1 MLKISKKFFRS
12 IVISSTH
19 SWYFKNVKNIL
30 ILLNFFFIFQ
40 NMNESGVVTMQDDF
54 FMRYE
59 NDFSQTS
66 WGSKTF
72 NFMAANKSLSLD
84 IENISIEEF
93 FHY

>member
-1 MLKISKKFFRS
+1 
-12 IVISSTH
+12 
-19 SWYFKNVKNIL
+19 
-30 ILLNFFFIFQ
+30 
-40 NMNESGVVTMQDDF
+40 MNESGVVTMQDDF

-93 FHY
+93 FHN

>member
-1 MLKISKKFFRS
+1 MNGADI
-12 IVISSTH
+12 ITMVDD
-19 SWYFKNVKNIL
+19 YFL
-30 ILLNFFFIFQ
+30 
-40 NMNESGVVTMQDDF
+40 
-54 FMRYE
+54 RYE

-93 FHY
+93 DYY

>member
-1 MLKISKKFFRS
+1 MNDTE
-12 IVISSTH
+12 VI
-19 SWYFKNVKNIL
+19 
-30 ILLNFFFIFQ
+30 
-40 NMNESGVVTMQDDF
+40 TMEDDY

-93 FHY
+93 VHY